1 MTGSILLP
9 FLLPIIM
16 CTHDGAYTI
25 VHTSKCK
32 TTRKAGVIISRK
44 HYLNHTPHT
53 LSASDRAYLE
63 VLAIG
68 LAEAP
73 REGEATDSPEG
84 ARYIRISDTLA
95 RDIAATLLRMVE

>member
-1 MTGSILLP
+1 MHT
-9 FLLPIIM
+9 
-16 CTHDGAYTI
+16 TI
-25 VHTSKCK
+25 HTSKCK

-73 REGEATDSPEG
+73 REGGPTDTPEG
-84 ARYIRISDTLA
+84 TRYIRISDTLA
-95 RDIAATLLRMVE
+95 RDIAKALLRMVE